1 VLKRIGAAT
10 LGISSRSSCRFAD
23 HPTAPVTPVHSLVAI
38 ARNRW
43 SRSIGTPGRNQSEQ
57 LVAITQCPQANPQN
71 GSFSVLAM
79 PKRPTKQPERR
90 SWAVYHIRGTP
101 AQFTGLV
108 YHAPDGQ
115 AAIAKAIEQYE
126 VPANQRGRLIAQRRE

>member
-1 VLKRIGAAT
+1 M
-10 LGISSRSSCRFAD
+10 SR
-23 HPTAPVTPVHSLVAI
+23 
-38 ARNRW
+38 
-43 SRSIGTPGRNQSEQ
+43 
-57 LVAITQCPQANPQN
+57 
-71 GSFSVLAM
+71 
-79 PKRPTKQPERR
+79 RPTKQQTH

-126 VPANQRGRLIAQRRE
+126 VQTSAAG